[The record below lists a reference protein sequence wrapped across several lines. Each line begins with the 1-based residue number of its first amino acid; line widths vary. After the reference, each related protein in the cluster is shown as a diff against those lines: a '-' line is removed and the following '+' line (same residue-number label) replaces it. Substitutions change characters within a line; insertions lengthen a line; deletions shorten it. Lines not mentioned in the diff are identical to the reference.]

1 MLSGQQG
8 IVRLLL
14 LWTKRKVPMGRLD
27 PLSGQP
33 AASNP
38 ACQDFH
44 AAVMLCIF
52 FYFFWGKRERH

>member
-14 LWTKRKVPMGRLD
+14 LWTKRKVAMGGLD
-27 PLSGQP
+27 PLTGRP

-38 ACQDFH
+38 ARQDFH
-44 AAVMLCIF
+44 AAVMLCGF
-52 FYFFWGKRERH
+52 FYFFFWKA

>member
-27 PLSGQP
+27 PLTGQA
-33 AASNP
+33 AASKP
-38 ACQDFH
+38 ARQDFH

-52 FYFFWGKRERH
+52 FVSFGKRERH

>member
-14 LWTKRKVPMGRLD
+14 LWTKRKVSMGRLD
-27 PLSGQP
+27 PLTGQP

-44 AAVMLCIF
+44 AAVRLGIF
-52 FYFFWGKRERH
+52 YYFFGKRGRH